1 MLRGRMPKLSAA
13 IAGMRPTKVSEKNEN
28 STSVVR
34 MRRMSG
40 SCHASRN
47 PDSRRATPVSSTTPG
62 AYWRYR
68 ASTTPA
74 TAKRYVPALIANTGA
89 ALNCE

>member
-13 IAGMRPTKVSEKNEN
+13 IAGMRPTKVSEKKEN

-40 SCHASRN
+40 SRAARRK
-47 PDSRRATPVSSTTPG
+47 PDSRRARPVSSTSPG
-62 AYWRYR
+62 AYWR
-68 ASTTPA
+68 
-74 TAKRYVPALIANTGA
+74 
-89 ALNCE
+89 